1 MSYQTQVS
9 RVLDDEHRANLE
21 LLARVEHAFSRP
33 PAPGDGVD
41 SQLAQLAGA
50 FGRYLAQDIGRHF
63 EFEEQ
68 QLFPRLAEAGDG
80 SIAALMRE
88 EHEAIREVAGEL
100 LPLAREAAQG
110 VVDEEAWDRLRLGTL
125 ELIERQVSHIQKE
138 TMAVLP
144 LLDDLLDPDTD
155 GELALEYAATA

>member
-1 MSYQTQVS
+1 MTTQTG
-9 RVLDDEHRANLE
+9 RMLDDDHRRNLD
-21 LLARVEHAFSRP
+21 LLERMERAIAVAPAATPDLQKLLDEFARTMEV
-33 PAPGDGVD
+33 
-41 SQLAQLAGA
+41 
-50 FGRYLAQDIGRHF
+50 DIGRHF

-68 QLFPRLAEAGDG
+68 HLFPRIEDAGDG
-80 SIAALMRE
+80 AIAALMRE
-88 EHEAIREVAGEL
+88 EHEAIRDVAAEL
-100 LPLAREAAQG
+100 LPLAREVAAG

-144 LLDDLLDPDTD
+144 LLDDVLDAQTD

>member
-1 MSYQTQVS
+1 MTTQTG
-9 RVLDDEHRANLE
+9 RMLDEEHRRNLD
-21 LLARVEHAFSRP
+21 LLERMERAI
-33 PAPGDGVD
+33 
-41 SQLAQLAGA
+41 AGA
-50 FGRYLAQDIGRHF
+50 PEATPDLRKLLGEFAHSMEVDIGRHF

-68 QLFPRLAEAGDG
+68 HLFPRLAEAGDG

-88 EHEAIREVAGEL
+88 EHEAIREVAEEL
-100 LPLAREAAQG
+100 LPLARDAAQG
-110 VVDEEAWDRLRLGTL
+110 RIDEEAWDRLRLGTL

-144 LLDDLLDPDTD
+144 LLDDLLDADSD

>member
-1 MSYQTQVS
+1 MTTTQTG
-9 RVLDDEHRANLE
+9 RMLDEEHRRNLALLE
-21 LLARVEHAFSRP
+21 RMERAIAGAAEATPELRKLLAEFARSMEV
-33 PAPGDGVD
+33 
-41 SQLAQLAGA
+41 
-50 FGRYLAQDIGRHF
+50 DIGRHF

-80 SIAALMRE
+80 SVAELMRE
-88 EHEAIREVAGEL
+88 EHDAIREVAAEL
-100 LPLAREAAQG
+100 LPLAREVADG

-138 TMAVLP
+138 TMVMLP
-144 LLDDLLDPDTD
+144 LLADLLDADTD